1 MVPPAGAALGS
12 VCAACGAKLVTV
24 VDSDPLIGTVV
35 DGRFKVIERLG
46 AGAMGVVYRATQL
59 SIGRDVA
66 LKIMTG
72 MDATS
77 VRRFFR
83 EAQIASALSHPNTV
97 QIIEFGQS
105 PDGRVYLAM
114 ELVRGRTLLDEMAE
128 HGALPSRRICHIA
141 VQLCEALSAAHR
153 QTIVHRDLKPENV
166 MITTDGTDHVKILDF
181 GIARVLGDAASHVTG
196 VGLSAGTPNY
206 MAPEVLGNGAQ
217 PEPPQDMYALGVM
230 IAELALGRSL
240 FEKQSLELLFLAK
253 SSTDVLETV
262 PVRFRPLVKRLLDPE
277 PARRPS
283 AAETRK
289 LLRELDRAATDP
301 VGIAPTADSMP
312 ALLAARATD
321 EPLLADMPLEL
332 SVVDL
337 GERTGAPPIGPT
349 ARPPAPEPMPTEQL
363 HPDVVN
369 FAASDEKLE
378 LEGNWAQERAAKVAG
393 KTAPSPLAARV
404 IAEDRAARRHNTGL
418 TFAILLVLGVAG
430 AGVFLYIKASKAP
443 STPVSTPVKPSP
455 DKPSPDQPTTRG
467 GSTDTTPQP
476 KPPVNDASIVNKV
489 PDRGIAIRIVGS
501 PGTPVTIDGAAAGK
515 SPVSLKR
522 RASTREMVIGA
533 SGKQWKI
540 VPDHDQTIDIS
551 K

>member
-1 MVPPAGAALGS
+1 MVPPAGAALGA
-12 VCAACGAKLVTV
+12 VCGACGAKLVSV
-24 VDSDPLIGTVV
+24 ADADPLIGTVV

-46 AGAMGVVYRATQL
+46 AGAMGIVYRATQL

-128 HGALPSRRICHIA
+128 HGALPSRRICQIA
-141 VQLCEALSAAHR
+141 VQLSEALSAAHR

-181 GIARVLGDAASHVTG
+181 GIARVLGDAASQVTG

-206 MAPEVLGNGAQ
+206 MAPEVLGKGAE

-240 FEKQSLELLFLAK
+240 FEKQSLELLFVAK
-253 SSTDVLETV
+253 SSLDVVDEV
-262 PVRFRPLVKRLLDPE
+262 PTRFRSLVKRLLDPE
-277 PARRPS
+277 PARRPT

-289 LLRELDRAATDP
+289 LLRDLDRAATDP
-301 VGIAPTADSMP
+301 VGIAATAASMP
-312 ALLAARATD
+312 ALLAPKD
-321 EPLLADMPLEL
+321 EPILLADVPLQL
-332 SVVDL
+332 DVVDL
-337 GERTGAPPIGPT
+337 GERTGAPPLAPAPT
-349 ARPPAPEPMPTEQL
+349 PAPRPPIEPL

-369 FAASDEKLE
+369 LAASDEKLE
-378 LEGNWAQERAAKVAG
+378 LDGSWAKERAAKVAG
-393 KTAPSPLAARV
+393 KVAPSPLAARV
-404 IAEDRAARRHNTGL
+404 IAEDRAARRHNSGL
-418 TFAILLVLGVAG
+418 TFAILLVLAVAG
-430 AGVFLYIKASKAP
+430 AGVFLYIKASQTP
-443 STPVSTPVKPSP
+443 SEPTVTPTKPTPTLPASAVP
-455 DKPSPDQPTTRG
+455 DA
-467 GSTDTTPQP
+467 P
-476 KPPVNDASIVNKV
+476 KPATPPPATTDVPLVNKV
-489 PDRGIAIRIVGS
+489 PDRGIAIRIIGS
-501 PGTPVTIDGAAAGK
+501 HGTPVTIDGAAAGK

-533 SGKQWKI
+533 NGKQWKI

-551 K
+551 R